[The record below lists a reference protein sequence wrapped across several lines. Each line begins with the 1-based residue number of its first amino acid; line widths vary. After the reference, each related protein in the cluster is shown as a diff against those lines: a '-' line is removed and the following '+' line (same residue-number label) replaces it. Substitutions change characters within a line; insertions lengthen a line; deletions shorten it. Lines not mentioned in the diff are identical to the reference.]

1 MNNTLSYQY
10 PNQNFDI
17 LQKFKAMPGDRLR
30 VKHWWGEHV
39 GTMGYGGIIYANSLR
54 YGKICKVTPLE
65 FSDGKHI
72 VNDGLIGHFPS
83 QSVILR
89 WESLMGR
96 PYDLLSFNCEHSDN
110 LVRGFGAKSNQVRDL
125 VIGFAILA
133 GAAALIK
140 R

>member
-1 MNNTLSYQY
+1 MNNTLCYQHT
-10 PNQNFDI
+10 NQNFEFP
-17 LQKFKAMPGDRLR
+17 QKLNAMPGDRLR

-96 PYDLLSFNCEHSDN
+96 PYDLFSFNCEHSDN
-110 LVRGFGAKSNQVRDL
+110 LVRGFGAKSNQVRNL

-133 GAAALIK
+133 GVAVLSK